1 MYMYKPAYIYIR
13 ANNQIH
19 STLRTAFIFP
29 YFNQQLVVEIK
40 QISSFVSLN
49 LTCVVSEW
57 AVFWKKICNLW
68 DVKFHI

>member
-19 STLRTAFIFP
+19 STLRIAFIFP

-57 AVFWKKICNLW
+57 AVFWKKFCNLW